1 MQLPIDSLVGKC
13 ALVTG
18 AASGLGTAIGRLLAA
33 CGAKVG
39 LFDRD
44 EEALQRVCA
53 EIEKDGGAVIRL
65 PGDVTSADDLAAA
78 VESIKA
84 NWGCLY
90 IVVANAGINGVWA
103 PIDEL
108 TPEELYQTLD
118 VNLKGTFQMVRA
130 SIPTLK
136 AAGAGSVILISSLVG
151 NRVFNMAGASAYAA
165 SKAGIVAFGK
175 ASALELAKDNIRVNV
190 ICPGAFKTNIQG
202 RTICRN
208 RENLTPRV
216 TYPEGT
222 VPLNTDERRN
232 PEKVAQ
238 LVWFLASDMANYITG
253 TEVYIDGANLSSWAE
268 VK

>member
-1 MQLPIDSLVGKC
+1 MSGRIEGKI
-13 ALVTG
+13 ALVVG
-18 AASGLGTAIGRLLAA
+18 AAQGIGEAIAKRFVEE
-33 CGAKVG
+33 GAKVVIADV
-39 LFDRD
+39 LD
-44 EEALQRVCA
+44 EVGQATAERLSGIYVHTDISDFEAAKV
-53 EIEKDGGAVIRL
+53 AVK
-65 PGDVTSADDLAAA
+65 VA
-78 VESIKA
+78 VQYYGTLDI
-84 NWGCLY
+84 
-90 IVVANAGINGVWA
+90 IVQNAGIYPWTLIENT
-103 PIDEL
+103 P
-108 TPEELYQTLD
+108 PEEWDQVCA
-118 VNLKGTFQMVRA
+118 VNLKGTFQTVRA